1 MVYLNF
7 KIILIF
13 CDRHKCLTK
22 NDCMKK
28 ITFQRKQIII
38 KKFLIVLIITFVSNL
53 NSQTTTTLLTV
64 GASGAVTINSG
75 GTLNVSGLELSPS
88 SNYTIT
94 ETQVSKEMTA
104 VSLGETQAMEKVYS
118 LDTDLEDFSGTITY
132 NYVDSEMNNLSH
144 DASMYV
150 YGSTSSAWSE
160 YLDTDSAD
168 YTVTSTFTVPNQ
180 IGKVTAGALNV
191 SLSIEDAMA
200 MGIRIYP
207 NPFSSVINV
216 DYSED
221 LQLTLF
227 NVLGQQ
233 VLSASSK
240 TINISKLD
248 QGTYILRTKDSN
260 NTINNFKIIKQ

>member
-13 CDRHKCLTK
+13 CESHKCLTK

-38 KKFLIVLIITFVSNL
+38 KKFLIVLIIAFVSNL
-53 NSQTTTTLLTV
+53 NSQTTLLTV
-64 GASGAVTINSG
+64 EASGAVTINNG
-75 GTLNVSGLELSPS
+75 GTLNVSGLELTPS
-88 SNYTIT
+88 TDFTI
-94 ETQVSKEMTA
+94 QDRQISKDLTA
-104 VSLGETQAMEKVYS
+104 VLLDGTEAMEKVYS
-118 LDTDLEDFSGTITY
+118 LDTDLEDFIGTITY
-132 NYVDSEMNNLSH
+132 NYVESEMNSLTH
-144 DASMYV
+144 EASMYV

-160 YLDTDSAD
+160 YVDTDSAEFK
-168 YTVTSTFTVPNQ
+168 VTSTFTSPLQ
-180 IGKVTAGALNV
+180 IKQVTVGALN
-191 SLSIEDAMA
+191 SLSVEDAMA

-207 NPFSSVINV
+207 NPFSSVITV

-233 VLSASSK
+233 VLGSSSK

-260 NTINNFKIIKQ
+260 NNINNFKIIKQ

>member
-1 MVYLNF
+1 
-7 KIILIF
+7 
-13 CDRHKCLTK
+13 
-22 NDCMKK
+22 MKK

-38 KKFLIVLIITFVSNL
+38 KKFLIVLIIAFVSNL
-53 NSQTTTTLLTV
+53 NSQTTLLTV
-64 GASGAVTINSG
+64 GASGAVIINSG
-75 GTLNVSGLELSPS
+75 GTLNVSGLELTPS
-88 SNYTIT
+88 TNFTIQDR
-94 ETQVSKEMTA
+94 QVSKEMTA
-104 VSLGETQAMEKVYS
+104 VLLDGTQAMEKVYS
-118 LDTDLEDFSGTITY
+118 LDTDLENFSGTITY
-132 NYVDSEMNNLSH
+132 NYVESEMNNRSH

-150 YGSTSSAWSE
+150 YGSTNSAWSE
-160 YLDTDSAD
+160 YLDTDSVEFK
-168 YTVTSTFTVPNQ
+168 VTSTFTSPNQ
-180 IGKVTAGALNV
+180 IGKVTAGALN

-260 NTINNFKIIKQ
+260 NNINNFKIIKR

>member
-13 CDRHKCLTK
+13 CESHKCLTK

-38 KKFLIVLIITFVSNL
+38 KKFLLLLIIAFVSNL
-53 NSQTTTTLLTV
+53 NSQTTLLTV

-75 GTLNVSGLELSPS
+75 GTLNVSGLELTP
-88 SNYTIT
+88 NTNFTIQDR
-94 ETQVSKEMTA
+94 QVSKEMTA
-104 VSLGETQAMEKVYS
+104 VLLDGTEAMEKVYS
-118 LDTDLEDFSGTITY
+118 LDTDLEDFIGTITY
-132 NYVDSEMNNLSH
+132 NYAESEMNSLTH
-144 DASMYV
+144 EASMYV

-160 YLDTDSAD
+160 YVDTDSAEFK
-168 YTVTSTFTVPNQ
+168 VTSTFTSPLQ
-180 IGKVTAGALNV
+180 IKQVTVGALN
-191 SLSIEDAMA
+191 SLSVEDAMA

-207 NPFSSVINV
+207 NPFSSVITV

-233 VLSASSK
+233 VLSSSSK

>member
-1 MVYLNF
+1 
-7 KIILIF
+7 
-13 CDRHKCLTK
+13 
-22 NDCMKK
+22 MKK

-38 KKFLIVLIITFVSNL
+38 KKFLIVLIIAFVSNL
-53 NSQTTTTLLTV
+53 NSQTTLLTV
-64 GASGAVTINSG
+64 GASGAVIINSG
-75 GTLNVSGLELSPS
+75 GTLNVSGLELTPS
-88 SNYTIT
+88 TNFTIQDR
-94 ETQVSKEMTA
+94 QVSKEMTA
-104 VSLGETQAMEKVYS
+104 VLLDGTQAMEKVYS
-118 LDTDLEDFSGTITY
+118 LDTDLENFSGTITY
-132 NYVDSEMNNLSH
+132 NYVESEMNNLSH

-150 YGSTSSAWSE
+150 YGSTNSAWSE
-160 YLDTDSAD
+160 YLDTDSVEFK
-168 YTVTSTFTVPNQ
+168 VTSTFTSPNQ
-180 IGKVTAGALNV
+180 IGKVTAGALN

-260 NTINNFKIIKQ
+260 NNINNFKIIKR

>member
-38 KKFLIVLIITFVSNL
+38 KKFLLLLIIAFVSNL
-53 NSQTTTTLLTV
+53 NSQTTLLTV

-75 GTLNVSGLELSPS
+75 GTLNVSGLELTP
-88 SNYTIT
+88 NTNFTIQDR
-94 ETQVSKEMTA
+94 QVSKEMTA
-104 VSLGETQAMEKVYS
+104 VLLDGTEAMEKVYS

-132 NYVDSEMNNLSH
+132 NYIDSEMNSLTQ

-150 YGSTSSAWSE
+150 YSSTSSAWSE

-168 YTVTSTFTVPNQ
+168 YTVTSTFTSPNQ
-180 IGKVTAGALNV
+180 IGKVTVGALN

-207 NPFSSVINV
+207 NPFSSVITV

-233 VLSASSK
+233 VLGSSSK

>member
-1 MVYLNF
+1 
-7 KIILIF
+7 
-13 CDRHKCLTK
+13 
-22 NDCMKK
+22 MKK

-38 KKFLIVLIITFVSNL
+38 KKFLIVLIIAFVSNL
-53 NSQTTTTLLTV
+53 NSQTTLLTV
-64 GASGAVTINSG
+64 GASGAVTINNG
-75 GTLNVSGLELSPS
+75 GTLNVSGLELTPS
-88 SNYTIT
+88 TDFTI
-94 ETQVSKEMTA
+94 QDRQISKDLTA
-104 VSLGETQAMEKVYS
+104 VLLDGTEAMEKVYS
-118 LDTDLEDFSGTITY
+118 LDTDLEDFIGTITY
-132 NYVDSEMNNLSH
+132 NYAESEMNSLTH
-144 DASMYV
+144 EASMYV

-160 YLDTDSAD
+160 YVDTDSAEFK
-168 YTVTSTFTVPNQ
+168 VTSTFTSPLQ
-180 IGKVTAGALNV
+180 IGKVTVGALN

-233 VLSASSK
+233 VLGSSSK

>member
-1 MVYLNF
+1 
-7 KIILIF
+7 
-13 CDRHKCLTK
+13 
-22 NDCMKK
+22 MKK
-28 ITFQRKQIII
+28 ITFQRKQRVV
-38 KKFLIVLIITFVSNL
+38 KRVLLLLIIAFVSNL
-53 NSQTTTTLLTV
+53 NSQTTTPLTV
-64 GASGAVTINSG
+64 GANGTVTINNG

-88 SNYTIT
+88 SNYIIT
-94 ETQVSKEMTA
+94 DTQVSKELIA
-104 VSLGETQAMEKVYS
+104 VVLNETEAMEKVYS
-118 LDTDLEDFSGTITY
+118 LDTDLENFSGTITY
-132 NYVDSEMNNLSH
+132 NYVDSEMNNISH

-168 YTVTSTFTVPNQ
+168 YTVTSTFTSPNQ
-180 IGKVTAGALNV
+180 IGKVTVGALN

>member
-13 CDRHKCLTK
+13 CESHKCLTK

-38 KKFLIVLIITFVSNL
+38 KKFLLVLIIAFVSNL
-53 NSQTTTTLLTV
+53 NSQTTLLTV
-64 GASGAVTINSG
+64 GASGAVIINSG
-75 GTLNVSGLELSPS
+75 GTLNVSGLELTP
-88 SNYTIT
+88 NTNFTIQDR
-94 ETQVSKEMTA
+94 QVSKEMTA
-104 VSLGETQAMEKVYS
+104 VLLDGTQAMEKVYS

-132 NYVDSEMNNLSH
+132 NYIDSEMNSLTQ

-150 YGSTSSAWSE
+150 YSSTSSAWSE

-168 YTVTSTFTVPNQ
+168 YTVTSTFTSPNQ
-180 IGKVTAGALNV
+180 IGKVTVGALN

>member
-1 MVYLNF
+1 
-7 KIILIF
+7 
-13 CDRHKCLTK
+13 
-22 NDCMKK
+22 MKK

-38 KKFLIVLIITFVSNL
+38 KKFLLLLIIAFVSNL
-53 NSQTTTTLLTV
+53 NSQTTLLTV

-75 GTLNVSGLELSPS
+75 GTLNVSGLELTP
-88 SNYTIT
+88 NTNFTIQDR
-94 ETQVSKEMTA
+94 QVSKEMTA
-104 VSLGETQAMEKVYS
+104 VLLDGTQAMEKVYS
-118 LDTDLEDFSGTITY
+118 LDTDLENFSGTITY

-144 DASMYV
+144 DASMFV
-150 YGSTSSAWSE
+150 YGSTNSAWSE
-160 YLDTDSAD
+160 HLDTDSAE
-168 YTVTSTFTVPNQ
+168 YTVTSTFTSPIQ
-180 IGKVTAGALNV
+180 IGKVTVGALN

-221 LQLTLF
+221 LQLTLL
-227 NVLGQQ
+227 NVLGQE